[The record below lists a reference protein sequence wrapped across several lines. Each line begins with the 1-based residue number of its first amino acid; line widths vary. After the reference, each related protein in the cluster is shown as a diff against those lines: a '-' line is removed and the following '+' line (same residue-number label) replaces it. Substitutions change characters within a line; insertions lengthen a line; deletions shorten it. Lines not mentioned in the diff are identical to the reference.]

1 MRDILRPGTNSLN
14 PTHAPSEGIARSAP
28 FPSRER
34 GFWPICPYRLSL
46 IFTENLTLAISLVLL
61 LLSLS
66 TSLYT
71 QSGVTYTPLPV
82 GEHWSRRVVSE
93 DGAKRFYYRPD
104 RFEFME
110 IYTAGVSELQLRC
123 MLTEPATEVAV
134 LVVVDGQESRHTLG
148 VVNHDDRYYYTKPLN
163 IKLTQDAEGA
173 SPFPTQRE
181 VEKVKIYTRNP
192 FAYFRG
198 YSVKTPKPRMRTSVL
213 TPIAFW
219 NNYQLVSP
227 RSNSEYF
234 SGNNEHILKYRAEDD
249 GDVYFFIRAIRDG
262 RKGVTVDIVKNDVVI
277 QTTVLPNKTSK
288 DYKIGEQRVTTGT
301 KIELPG
307 IKTGDEIIIMPKT
320 EHEIITRMF
329 ITKRVQ

>member
-1 MRDILRPGTNSLN
+1 MRNIWLLFVMMVLTTPLFAQTN
-14 PTHAPSEGIARSAP
+14 PT
-28 FPSRER
+28 F
-34 GFWPICPYRLSL
+34 
-46 IFTENLTLAISLVLL
+46 
-61 LLSLS
+61 
-66 TSLYT
+66 
-71 QSGVTYTPLPV
+71 TPLPV

-93 DGAKRFYYRPD
+93 DGTRRFYYRPD

-123 MLTEPATEVAV
+123 MLTEVATEVTV
-134 LVVVDGQESRHTLG
+134 LVVVDGQESRHTIG

-163 IKLTQDAEGA
+163 ITLEKDT
-173 SPFPTQRE
+173 E
-181 VEKVKIYTRNP
+181 VVKVYTRNP

-198 YSVKTPKPRMRTSVL
+198 YSVKTPKPRSHSSVL

-227 RSNSEYF
+227 KSNSEYF
-234 SGNNEHILKYRAEDD
+234 SGNNEHILKYKAEAD
-249 GDVYFFIRAIRDG
+249 GNAYFFIRAIRDG
-262 RKGVTVDIVKNDVVI
+262 RKGVTVDILKNDLVI

-307 IKTGDEIIIMPKT
+307 IKAGDEIIIMPKT